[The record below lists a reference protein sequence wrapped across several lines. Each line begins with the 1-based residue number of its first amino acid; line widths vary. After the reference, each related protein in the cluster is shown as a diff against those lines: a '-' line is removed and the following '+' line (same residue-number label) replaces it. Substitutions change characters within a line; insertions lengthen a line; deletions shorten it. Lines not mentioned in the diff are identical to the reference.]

1 VNVVSVNI
9 GGRSR
14 LSLGGESVASGIFKS
29 PTTQAYLTRTGFRG
43 DVQVDIKNHGGVDKA
58 VCVYSG
64 DHFLFWKASAG
75 QLFGPGAFGENLTV
89 TGLVEDDVRIGDVYS
104 VGETQLQVSQPR
116 QPCHKL
122 SKKVGDPAFAGEVIK
137 TGLTGFYFRV
147 LVEGIVGPGDVITR
161 ISSEASSCTI
171 RFANDVMYRN
181 REGAEDIEKL
191 LSEPFLSDAWKG
203 MLSLRCH

>member
-1 VNVVSVNI
+1 MNVASVNI

-14 LSLGGESVASGIFKS
+14 LSHGGESVASGIFKS
-29 PTTQAYLTRTGFRG
+29 PTTHAFLTKTGFRG
-43 DVQVDIKNHGGVDKA
+43 DVQVDRKNHGGVDKA

-64 DHFLFWKASAG
+64 DHFLFWETSAG
-75 QLFGPGAFGENLTV
+75 HLFGPGAFGENLTV
-89 TGLVEDDVRIGDVYS
+89 TGLAEDDVRIGDVYS

-147 LVEGIVGPGDVITR
+147 LVEGTVGPGDAITR

-181 REGAEDIEKL
+181 RDGAEDIEKL

-203 MLSLRCH
+203 MLLPRCR